1 MKDQDKYDKYLEE
14 EINCFVFVMSQRLNE
29 VISSVQDLTEQINFW
44 MREAECIKHELASY
58 DLDLG
63 DDLDLD
69 EPDLNGKE
77 EFYRAVEGGDTDG
90 TLP

>member
-1 MKDQDKYDKYLEE
+1 MKDLDKALNEE
-14 EINCFVFVMSQRLNE
+14 VNCFVFEMSQRLDE
-29 VISSVQDLTEQINFW
+29 VIISVQDLTEQINFW

-63 DDLDLD
+63 

-77 EFYRAVEGGDTDG
+77 EFDRAVEGGDTDG

>member
-1 MKDQDKYDKYLEE
+1 MKDLDKSLATAVNE
-14 EINCFVFVMSQRLNE
+14 EINCFVFEMSQRLDE
-29 VISSVQDLTEQINFW
+29 VIISVQDLTEQINFW

-58 DLDLG
+58 DLDL
-63 DDLDLD
+63 D

-77 EFYRAVEGGDTDG
+77 EFDRAVEGGDTHP

>member
-58 DLDLG
+58 DLDL
-63 DDLDLD
+63 D

-77 EFYRAVEGGDTDG
+77 EFDRAVEGGDTDG